1 MCSPSRGAGGGADR
15 ARRIAIRHKTVILR
29 KIEPLVVQAGLD
41 NAPTLAHQIGLLID
55 GAIIAAMVTRNP
67 GVADDAGSVLRVLLD
82 SGKSTATKSTATKP
96 AARRIAPPKLRT
108 RNPVH
113 A

>member
-1 MCSPSRGAGGGADR
+1 MP
-15 ARRIAIRHKTVILR
+15 K
-29 KIEPLVVQAGLD
+29 KIEALVLQAGLG

-55 GAIIAAMVTRNP
+55 GAIIAAIVTRNP
-67 GVADDAGSVLRVLLD
+67 GVADDAGSVPRVRID
-82 SGKSTATKSTATKP
+82 SGRP

>member
-1 MCSPSRGAGGGADR
+1 
-15 ARRIAIRHKTVILR
+15 
-29 KIEPLVVQAGLD
+29 
-41 NAPTLAHQIGLLID
+41 LLID

-67 GVADDAGSVLRVLLD
+67 GGADDAGSVLRVLLD
-82 SGKSTATKSTATKP
+82 SGKP

>member
-1 MCSPSRGAGGGADR
+1 
-15 ARRIAIRHKTVILR
+15 VILR
-29 KIEPLVVQAGLD
+29 KIEALLVQAGLG

-82 SGKSTATKSTATKP
+82 SGKP